1 MYGLRGLVVW
11 LFVALCLGWLW
22 QARGFLQEQRGR
34 IVQDLRKFLGWV
46 FAISSLLCLWH
57 APRLMFDV
65 IRNQSSLFL
74 RSASIAALFPVLAVI
89 YGVALWTI
97 WKEKPYAKVWAIA
110 ASATYVL
117 INLSLVHW
125 LVSVPSCVW
134 VMSAVGVAGL
144 VVFLW
149 RDHDQIPSES
159 PD

>member
-1 MYGLRGLVVW
+1 MPG
-11 LFVALCLGWLW
+11 VALAGSGLPAGAAGQDRAGFAEISGVGFRDLVLAVPM
-22 QARGFLQEQRGR
+22 AR
-34 IVQDLRKFLGWV
+34 
-46 FAISSLLCLWH
+46 SSSH
-57 APRLMFDV
+57 VRR
-65 IRNQSSLFL
+65 RNQSSLFL

-89 YGVALWTI
+89 YGVAWWTI